1 MKRFLVC
8 ILIVV
13 FTIASTLPVLAE
25 TLSQVQQN
33 KKKIDNQLNEVKAE
47 KKETEALKKQLEQD
61 KKYLEATQA
70 KEKALYEE
78 LMNDYKQIEEDIK
91 KIDDAIKESEENL
104 EKQDELF
111 KTRLRA
117 MYKNSNTSGIEG
129 LLESKSFTEVIE
141 KVKYI
146 SYISKLD
153 REIVEDLK
161 VAKADVEYKK
171 QLKEE
176 TKSQKEREIEEK
188 KERLEELQL
197 TSRSVTERM
206 NEASATLK
214 RLEKLEDQLLKESQE
229 MTKKINELAKRKT
242 YVGGSM
248 VWPLPSDHSVGSG
261 FGMRMHPILKVKK
274 MHTGV
279 DIGGKTGA
287 SIVAAN
293 RGTVILAGYASGYG
307 NRVVIDHGDGIT
319 TLYAHCS
326 KILVKVGDEVEAG
339 QTIAKVGSTGLSTG
353 PHLHFEVRVKGEPV
367 DPLKGY
373 ISK

>member
-61 KKYLEATQA
+61 KKNLEATQA

-279 DIGGKTGA
+279 DICGKTGA

-319 TLYAHCS
+319 TLYAHC
-326 KILVKVGDEVEAG
+326 KIGRAHV
-339 QTIAKVGSTGLSTG
+339 
-353 PHLHFEVRVKGEPV
+353 
-367 DPLKGY
+367 
-373 ISK
+373 

>member
-1 MKRFLVC
+1 MKRFLVF

-47 KKETEALKKQLEQD
+47 KKEAEALKKQLEED
-61 KKYLEATQA
+61 KKYLEATKA
-70 KEKALYEE
+70 KEEALYEE

-104 EKQDELF
+104 ERQDELF

-176 TKSQKEREIEEK
+176 TKKQKEQEIEEK

-206 NEASATLK
+206 NEASATLA

-229 MTKKINELAKRKT
+229 LSKKINELAKRKT

-248 VWPLPSDHSVGSG
+248 VWPLPSDYSVSSG

-293 RGTVILAGYASGYG
+293 SGTVILAGYASGYG

-326 KILVKVGDEVEAG
+326 KLLVKVGDEVEAG
-339 QTIAKVGSTGLSTG
+339 QTIAKVGSTGLATG